1 MTPKQIR
8 QWRRNWIRENHEPAG
23 PQCVHLGEPLSPE
36 QAGRLSLGT
45 VRAWRPCAKGHGEP
59 GKPAGYVACCR
70 ADSVCGPKCND
81 FQGSK

>member
-1 MTPKQIR
+1 MTDPHLAKFDAVKAAI
-8 QWRRNWIRENHEPAG
+8 AAAK
-23 PQCVHLGEPLSPE
+23 CVHLGEPLSPE
-36 QAGRLSLGT
+36 QAGRLGLGT
-45 VRAWRPCAKGHGEP
+45 VRTWRPCAKGHGEP